1 MSNKTKAIIVLIS
14 SLKGSLDGAA
24 SSLSSKTLDSYVSE
38 GNATLLVLRKSD
50 ESKELDFFNQI
61 TGLSAQ
67 VETSEKP

>member
-14 SLKGSLDGAA
+14 LEEPLDGATT
-24 SSLSSKTLDSYVSE
+24 SLSSKTLDTYVSE

>member
-1 MSNKTKAIIVLIS
+1 MSNKTKAIILLIS
-14 SLKGSLDGAA
+14 LKESLNGATT
-24 SSLSSKTLDSYVSE
+24 SLSSKTLDTYVSE